1 MGLLQVHRF
10 LMRYIFMIEYEV
22 KCLIL
27 MYWTSAPISW
37 RRQSWK

>member
-27 MYWTSAPISW
+27 MY
-37 RRQSWK
+37 